1 MLSLKKNV
9 YGLFS
14 FWLCG
19 SLWLCWG
26 FTAELGF
33 HCRALDAY
41 CKLQSTGP
49 GHRPQGAESRAQAP
63 GHRPQDAESRAQT
76 PGRRPQGAE
85 SRVQA
90 PGRRPQSAESRAGRL
105 QQVWHTGLA
114 DPKYVGSSWT
124 RD

>member
-41 CKLQSTGP
+41 CKLQSTG
-49 GHRPQGAESRAQAP
+49 P